1 MSTTRGVRSAND
13 GHAVGPLLREWRA
26 RRRLSQMDLALS
38 VGVSTR
44 HLSFVETGRSRPSPE
59 LVLALAEGLEV
70 PLRERNALLLAA
82 GYAPRFPARPL
93 QDAALAPALAA
104 VRRLLDAHDPYP
116 GIAVDR
122 SWDIVLATAAA
133 SVFIEA
139 VGPAAL
145 APRPNAYRLALHP
158 AGLAAQIANFPTWAA
173 HLLEQLDRAI
183 AATADPDLRALAA
196 EVRAYPNVAALAPAP
211 KHEADPLLLPM
222 RFVLDGAELSLFST
236 ITTFGTA
243 VDVTLAELSI
253 ELFYPADDAT
263 ARMLAGRGSIEST
276 LN

>member
-1 MSTTRGVRSAND
+1 MATSP
-13 GHAVGPLLREWRA
+13 VGTLLKEWRQ

-59 LVLALAEGLEV
+59 LVLALAEGLDV
-70 PLRERNALLLAA
+70 PLRERNTLLLAA
-82 GYAPRFPARPL
+82 GYAPKFSVSTL
-93 QDAALAPALAA
+93 EDEALAPALGH

-116 GIAVDR
+116 GIAVNR
-122 SWDIVLATAAA
+122 AWDILLANSAA

-145 APRPNAYRLALHP
+145 VPTVNAVRLALHP
-158 AGLAAQIANFPTWAA
+158 EGLAPRILNFPVWAAHMLESLERSVALTADAGLAE
-173 HLLEQLDRAI
+173 LLV
-183 AATADPDLRALAA
+183 
-196 EVRAYPNVAALAPAP
+196 EVHGYPNIKAL
-211 KHEADPLLLPM
+211 DPVPHAEHQVDRLLLPM
-222 RFVLDGAELSLFST
+222 EFEMDGIELSLFST

-243 VDVTLAELSI
+243 VDVTLDELSV
-253 ELFYPADDAT
+253 ELFYPADDTT
-263 ARMLAGRGSIEST
+263 ARMLSGRGSVRST